1 MNMKKIVT
9 LVMALVLL
17 LGCGAEAAVSSTGSA
32 NTVGSTDTSGEKE
45 KQDERYVKLFTDSYF
60 NYYILFKQT
69 KKINKILIFEFIFL
83 QIKIPIYCVD
93 VFLFDADVAKGDLG

>member
-32 NTVGSTDTSGEKE
+32 NTVGSTDASGEKE
-45 KQDERYVKLFTDSYF
+45 KQDERYVKLPAVMEAR
-60 NYYILFKQT
+60 
-69 KKINKILIFEFIFL
+69 KIISRISVMRSCLVIITLITT
-83 QIKIPIYCVD
+83 
-93 VFLFDADVAKGDLG
+93 

>member
-1 MNMKKIVT
+1 MSGI
-9 LVMALVLL
+9 
-17 LGCGAEAAVSSTGSA
+17 SSTFLYPQYNLATNKYLTCLVVLDMICLDLKTTAISDIFRG
-32 NTVGSTDTSGEKE
+32 
-45 KQDERYVKLFTDSYF
+45 SYF
-60 NYYILFKQT
+60 NYYILFKKT